1 MELNPRSGGLR
12 EKNRMK
18 KTIIGIL
25 LFLVVGNLNADSDLK
40 YLIKSFSL
48 EKIRRIFREKH
59 PSTESEV
66 FALVRFHETHPDGD
80 ENSRTRYLVSLLK
93 GKMVASVSRD
103 DLKEIVKNPLPPL
116 NAITKVGYWKLYEEM
131 VKRKSLGSE
140 DLIAYLKKIPP
151 EYDPIYRNT
160 IGEILR
166 IHYESGEFK
175 QAKEYA
181 EAFSEKDRKEYFG
194 AMAYYRYAKALYKFG
209 EIPKAENLFYSLM
222 EDPNVPSYVKK
233 DIYTDLHTW
242 KGESFYKNLSL
253 DKGVLFLSFLGTAD
267 RKSYLSEHSYFGGA
281 SFEKAESWKAAA
293 RNLVAFYPERVP
305 SLFYRHRNF
314 AEYFS
319 DFTASISRE
328 LSNQNLGRLGLDL
341 LEKSNLPSSEEIEYA
356 YARAYK
362 RLGDKDKYFHKLL
375 SSLEK
380 NPYNLIR
387 QDELIDLLIGDQ
399 SHFLEEN
406 YWKEALQ
413 RVPNLPV
420 KGRLVYWYLRNLKSK
435 GRQSD
440 LVNWLKSYYRFIPGS
455 YYTRVIREEFASEI
469 SSIPQPDNPLRNK
482 DSLFEYLSLTSGDP
496 KYSGKI
502 LDRDLEFAYFPDS
515 FQLDVRIDSAHS
527 RIRGNHLLQNAKEY
541 LEIGEMA
548 FANSLVDKYA
558 LSSGTSEEEKD
569 EILAALGELSGN
581 QYLTVF
587 HTRSLMKRR
596 RIPDDVILLPSKLA
610 SRIYPRPHRD
620 LVSRYSQ
627 AFGIEEDIVYA
638 VMRQESFFKEN
649 AVSSSN
655 ARGLMQIM
663 GPTGKGLAQGLGL
676 GPYSLF
682 DPEIS
687 IQMGAKFL
695 KYLLSSN
702 ENDLKWAS
710 IAYNGGPGNLRKW
723 KRNHYHGDFNHFL
736 EELPLKEPR
745 DYCRIVTSNYYN
757 YQSLRQYKNR

>member
-1 MELNPRSGGLR
+1 
-12 EKNRMK
+12 MK
-18 KTIIGIL
+18 KTILGL
-25 LFLVVGNLNADSDLK
+25 LPFLVVGSLYGDTDLK
-40 YLIKSFSL
+40 YLIKSYSL
-48 EKIRRIFREKH
+48 EKIRRIFREKS

-66 FALVRFHETHPDGD
+66 YALIRFHETHPDGD
-80 ENSRTRYLVSLLK
+80 QNSRLRYLVSLLK
-93 GKMVASVSRD
+93 GKMVAGVSKD
-103 DLKEIVKNPLPPL
+103 DLHELIRNPLPPF
-116 NAITKVGYWKLYEEM
+116 NSVTKVTFWKLYEEM
-131 VKRKSLGSE
+131 VKRKSLGAH
-140 DLIAYLKKIPP
+140 DLILYLKKMPP
-151 EYDPIYRNT
+151 DYDPVFKNVIV
-160 IGEILR
+160 EILR
-166 IHYESGEFK
+166 LYYETGEFK
-175 QAKEYA
+175 EAKEYA
-181 EAFSEKDRKEYFG
+181 ESFQEKDKKEYFG

-209 EIPKAENLFYSLM
+209 EVQKG
-222 EDPNVPSYVKK
+222 EDILYALADDANVPSYVKK
-233 DIYTDLHTW
+233 DIFTDLETW
-242 KGESFYKNLSL
+242 KGESFYKHISL
-253 DKGVLFLSFLGTAD
+253 DKAVLFLPFLSNGDKKSFLSSHQFLT
-267 RKSYLSEHSYFGGA
+267 SHT
-281 SFEKAESWKAAA
+281 FERPESWKAAA
-293 RNLVAFYPERVP
+293 RALVQTYPERLP
-305 SLFYRHRNF
+305 SLFSKHRNF
-314 AEYFS
+314 AEYFPE
-319 DFTASISRE
+319 FTAAMSVE
-328 LSNQNLGRLGLDL
+328 LSNQSLGRLGLDL
-341 LEKSNLPSSEEIEYA
+341 LEKSNLPSSEAVEYA

-362 RLGDKDKYFHKLL
+362 KLGERDKYFNRLL

-406 YWKEALQ
+406 YWKEAL
-413 RVPNLPV
+413 RRIPNLPV

-435 GRQSD
+435 GRQEE
-440 LVNWLKSYYRFIPGS
+440 LVSWLKSYYRYIPGS
-455 YYTRVIREEFASEI
+455 YYTRVIREEFQTEI
-469 SSIPQPDNPLRNK
+469 STIAQPDNPLRNK

-496 KYSGKI
+496 KYSSKI
-502 LDRDLEFAYFPDS
+502 IGRDLEFAYFQDS
-515 FQLDVRIDSAHS
+515 FSLDIRIDSAHS
-527 RIRGNHLLQNAKEY
+527 KIRGNRLLQNAKEY

-548 FANSLVDKYA
+548 YASSLVEKFA
-558 LSSGTSEEEKD
+558 QQSGTSEEEKD
-569 EILAALGELSGN
+569 EILAALGEVTGH

-587 HTRSLMKRR
+587 HTRNLMKRR

-620 LVSRYSQ
+620 LVSHSSQ
-627 AFGIEEDIVYA
+627 SFGIDEDIIYA

-663 GPTGKGLAQGLGL
+663 GATGKGLAHGLGL
-676 GPYSLF
+676 ESYSLF

-736 EELPLKEPR
+736 EELPSKESR

>member
-1 MELNPRSGGLR
+1 MGGLR

-18 KTIIGIL
+18 KTILGIL
-25 LFLVVGNLNADSDLK
+25 PFLVVGSLFADADLK
-40 YLIKSFSL
+40 YLIKSYSL

-66 FALVRFHETHPDGD
+66 FALIRFHETHPDGD
-80 ENSRTRYLVSLLK
+80 EHARMRYLVSLLK
-93 GKMVASVSRD
+93 GKIVPSVSKE
-103 DLKEIVKNPLPPL
+103 DLKELIRNPLPPW
-116 NAITKVGYWKLYEEM
+116 NAVTKVTFWKLYEEM
-131 VKRKSLGSE
+131 VKRKSLGSQ
-140 DLIAYLKKIPP
+140 DLISYLKKIPP
-151 EYDPIYRNT
+151 DYDPVYRNT
-160 IGEILR
+160 ISEILR
-166 IHYESGEFK
+166 IHYEAGEFK
-175 QAKEYA
+175 EAKEYA
-181 EAFSEKDRKEYFG
+181 ESFSEKDRKEYFG

-209 EIPKAENLFYSLM
+209 EIPKGEGLLYSLI

-242 KGESFYKNLSL
+242 KGESFYRNLPVE
-253 DKGVLFLSFLGTAD
+253 KGVHFLPFLSVGD
-267 RKSYLSEHSYFGGA
+267 RKVYFSSHSYFGST
-281 SFEKAESWKAAA
+281 SFEKAESFKAAA
-293 RNLVAFYPERVP
+293 RNMIPFYPERIP
-305 SLFYRHRNF
+305 SLFSKHRNF
-314 AEYFS
+314 AEYFP
-319 DFTASISRE
+319 DFTASLSRE
-328 LSNQNLGRLGLDL
+328 LSNQNLGRLGLEL
-341 LEKSNLPSSEEIEYA
+341 LAKSNLPSSEEIEYA

-362 RLGDKDKYFHKLL
+362 RLGENDKYFYKLL

-387 QDELIDLLIGDQ
+387 QDELLDLLIGDQ
-399 SHFLEEN
+399 AHFLEDN
-406 YWKEALQ
+406 YWKEAL
-413 RVPNLPV
+413 RKIPNLPV

-435 GRQSD
+435 AKQEE
-440 LVNWLKSYYRFIPGS
+440 LFTWLKTYYRFIPGS
-455 YYTRVIREEFASEI
+455 YYTRVIHEEFSAEI
-469 SSIPQPDNPLRNK
+469 SSIQQPDSPLRNK
-482 DSLFEYLSLTSGDP
+482 DTLFEYLSLTSGDP
-496 KYSGKI
+496 KFSGKI
-502 LDRDLEFAYFPDS
+502 IGRDLEFAYFPDS

-527 RIRGNHLLQNAKEY
+527 RIRGNRLLQNAKEY

-558 LSSGTSEEEKD
+558 QTSGVSEEEKD
-569 EILAALGELSGN
+569 EILAALGEVSGN

-587 HTRSLMKRR
+587 HTRNLMKRR

-610 SRIYPRPHRD
+610 SRIYPRPHRN
-620 LVSRYSQ
+620 LVSHYSQ
-627 AFGIEEDIVYA
+627 SFGIDEDIVYA

-649 AVSSSN
+649 AVSVSN

-663 GPTGKGLAQGLGL
+663 GPTGKGLAHGLGL

-702 ENDLKWAS
+702 QNDLKWAS

-757 YQSLRQYKNR
+757 YQNLRQFKNR

>member
-1 MELNPRSGGLR
+1 
-12 EKNRMK
+12 MK
-18 KTIIGIL
+18 KTILGL
-25 LFLVVGNLNADSDLK
+25 LPFLVVGSLFADDDLK
-40 YLIKSFSL
+40 YLVKSYSL
-48 EKIRRIFREKH
+48 EKIRRIFRERS
-59 PSTESEV
+59 PSKESEV
-66 FALVRFHETHPDGD
+66 YALVRFHETHPDGD
-80 ENSRTRYLVSLLK
+80 EGNKFRYLVSLLK
-93 GKMVASVSRD
+93 GRLVVGVTKD
-103 DLKEIVKNPLPPL
+103 ELQGLIKNPLPPL
-116 NAITKVGYWKLYEEM
+116 NAVTKMSFWKLYEEM
-131 VKRKSLGSE
+131 VKRKSLSSSE
-140 DLIAYLKKIPP
+140 LILYLKKLPP
-151 EYDPIYRNT
+151 DYDPIYKNV

-166 IHYESGEFK
+166 IHYERGEFK
-175 QAKEYA
+175 EAKDYA
-181 EAFSEKDRKEYFG
+181 ESFSEKDKKEYFG

-209 EIPKAENLFYSLM
+209 EIQKGENLLYALA
-222 EDPNVPSYVKK
+222 EDANVPSYVKK
-233 DIYTDLHTW
+233 DIYTDLKTW
-242 KGESFYKNLSL
+242 KGESFYKQIPLE
-253 DKGVLFLSFLGTAD
+253 KGVLFLPFLDGVDKKSFI
-267 RKSYLSEHSYFGGA
+267 SSNQYF
-281 SFEKAESWKAAA
+281 SSIFFERPESWKAAA
-293 RNLVAFYPERVP
+293 RGLVQYYPERLS
-305 SLFYRHRNF
+305 SLFSRHKSF
-314 AEYFS
+314 AEYFPE
-319 DFTASISRE
+319 FTASMSVE
-328 LSNQNLGRLGLDL
+328 LSNQNLAKSGLDL
-341 LEKSNLPSSEEIEYA
+341 LEKTNLYSSESVEYA

-362 RLGDKDKYFHKLL
+362 RLGERDKYFNGLL

-387 QDELIDLLIGDQ
+387 QDELIDLLIGDH
-399 SHFLEEN
+399 SHFLEES
-406 YWKEALQ
+406 YWKEALK
-413 RVPNLPV
+413 RIPNLPV
-420 KGRLVYWYLRNLKSK
+420 KGRLVYWYLRSLKSK
-435 GRQSD
+435 GKQDELLS
-440 LVNWLKSYYRFIPGS
+440 WLRSYYKFIPGS
-455 YYTRVIREEFASEI
+455 YYTRVIREEFATEI
-469 SSIPQPDNPLRNK
+469 SSVPKPDSPLRNK
-482 DSLFEYLSLTSGDP
+482 DTLFEYLSLTSGDP
-496 KYSGKI
+496 KYSDKI
-502 LDRDLEFAYFPDS
+502 IGRDLEFAYFPDS
-515 FQLDVRIDSAHS
+515 FSLDIRIDSAHS
-527 RIRGNHLLQNAKEY
+527 KIRGNHLLQNAKEY

-548 FANSLVDKYA
+548 YASSLVDKYV
-558 LSSGTSEEEKD
+558 LQTGTSEEEKD
-569 EILAALGELSGN
+569 EIFAALGEVTGN

-587 HTRSLMKRR
+587 HTRNLMKRR

-620 LVSRYSQ
+620 IVSHYSQ
-627 AFGIEEDIVYA
+627 SFGIEEDIVYA

>member
-1 MELNPRSGGLR
+1 
-12 EKNRMK
+12 MK
-18 KTIIGIL
+18 KTILGL
-25 LFLVVGNLNADSDLK
+25 LPFLVVGSLFADDDLK
-40 YLIKSFSL
+40 YLVKSYSL
-48 EKIRRIFREKH
+48 EKIRRIFRERS
-59 PSTESEV
+59 PSKESEV
-66 FALVRFHETHPDGD
+66 YALVRFHETHPDGD
-80 ENSRTRYLVSLLK
+80 EGNKFRYLVSLLK
-93 GKMVASVSRD
+93 GRLVVGVT
-103 DLKEIVKNPLPPL
+103 KEELHSLIKNPLPPM
-116 NAITKVGYWKLYEEM
+116 NAVSKMSFWKLYEEM
-131 VKRKSLGSE
+131 VKRKSLSSSE
-140 DLIAYLKKIPP
+140 LISYLKKLPP
-151 EYDPIYRNT
+151 EYDPIYKNV

-166 IHYESGEFK
+166 IHYENGEFK
-175 QAKEYA
+175 EAKDYA
-181 EAFSEKDRKEYFG
+181 ESFSEKDKKEFFG

-209 EIPKAENLFYSLM
+209 EVQKGENLLYALA
-222 EDPNVPSYVKK
+222 EDANVPSYVKK
-233 DIYTDLHTW
+233 DIYTDLRTW
-242 KGESFYKNLSL
+242 KGESFYKQIPL
-253 DKGVLFLSFLGTAD
+253 DKGVLFIPFLDASDKKSFI
-267 RKSYLSEHSYFGGA
+267 SSHQYF
-281 SFEKAESWKAAA
+281 SSIVFERPESWKAAA
-293 RNLVAFYPERVP
+293 RGLVQYYPERLF
-305 SLFYRHRNF
+305 SLFSRHKSY
-314 AEYFS
+314 AEYFPE
-319 DFTASISRE
+319 FTAAMSVE
-328 LSNQNLGRLGLDL
+328 LSNQNLAKSGLDL
-341 LEKSNLPSSEEIEYA
+341 LEKTNLSSSESVEYA

-362 RLGDKDKYFHKLL
+362 RLGERDKYFNGLL

-387 QDELIDLLIGDQ
+387 QDELIDLLIGDH
-399 SHFLEEN
+399 SHFLEES
-406 YWKEALQ
+406 YWKEALK
-413 RVPNLPV
+413 RIPNLPV
-420 KGRLVYWYLRNLKSK
+420 KGRLVYWYLRSLKSK
-435 GRQSD
+435 GKQDELHS
-440 LVNWLKSYYRFIPGS
+440 WLKSYYKFIPGS
-455 YYTRVIREEFASEI
+455 YYTRVIREEFATEI
-469 SSIPQPDNPLRNK
+469 SSIQQPDSPLRNK
-482 DSLFEYLSLTSGDP
+482 DTLYEYLSLTSGDP
-496 KYSGKI
+496 KYSDKI
-502 LDRDLEFAYFPDS
+502 IGRDLEFAYFPDS
-515 FQLDVRIDSAHS
+515 FSLDVRIDSAHS
-527 RIRGNHLLQNAKEY
+527 KVRGNTLLQNAKEY

-548 FANSLVDKYA
+548 YASSLVDKFV
-558 LSSGTSEEEKD
+558 LQTGTSEEEKD
-569 EILAALGELSGN
+569 EIFAALGEVTGN

-587 HTRSLMKRR
+587 HTRNLMKRR

-620 LVSRYSQ
+620 IVSHYSKS
-627 AFGIEEDIVYA
+627 FGIEEDIVYA

>member
-1 MELNPRSGGLR
+1 
-12 EKNRMK
+12 MK
-18 KTIIGIL
+18 KTILGL
-25 LFLVVGNLNADSDLK
+25 LPFLVFGSLYGDADLK
-40 YLIKSFSL
+40 YLIKSYSL
-48 EKIRRIFREKH
+48 EKIRRIFREKS

-66 FALVRFHETHPDGD
+66 YALIRFHETHPDGD
-80 ENSRTRYLVSLLK
+80 PNSRLRYLVSLLK
-93 GKMVASVSRD
+93 GKMVAGVSKD
-103 DLKEIVKNPLPPL
+103 DLHQLIQNPLPPF
-116 NAITKVGYWKLYEEM
+116 NSVTKVTFWKLYEEM
-131 VKRKSLGSE
+131 VKRKSLGPH
-140 DLIAYLKKIPP
+140 DLISYLKKMPP
-151 EYDPIYRNT
+151 EFDPVYKNVIV
-160 IGEILR
+160 EILR
-166 IHYESGEFK
+166 IYYETGEFK
-175 QAKEYA
+175 EAKEYA
-181 EAFSEKDRKEYFG
+181 ESFQEKDKKEYFG

-209 EIPKAENLFYSLM
+209 ETQKGEDLLYALM
-222 EDPNVPSYVKK
+222 DDANVPSYVKK
-233 DIYTDLHTW
+233 DIHSDLESW
-242 KGESFYKNLSL
+242 KGESFYKHISVE
-253 DKGVLFLSFLGTAD
+253 KAVLFLPFLSKDEKKSFLSSQQFFSSQ
-267 RKSYLSEHSYFGGA
+267 R
-281 SFEKAESWKAAA
+281 FERPESWKAAA
-293 RNLVAFYPERVP
+293 RALVSLYPERLP
-305 SLFYRHRNF
+305 ALFHKHRNF
-314 AEYFS
+314 AEYFPE
-319 DFTASISRE
+319 FTAAMSVE
-328 LSNQNLGRLGLDL
+328 LSNQSLGRLGLDL
-341 LEKSNLPSSEEIEYA
+341 LEKSNLPSSEAVEYA

-362 RLGDKDKYFHKLL
+362 KLGDRDRYFNRLL

-406 YWKEALQ
+406 YWKESL
-413 RVPNLPV
+413 RRIPNLPV

-435 GRQSD
+435 GKQEE
-440 LVNWLKSYYRFIPGS
+440 LTLWLKTYYRYIPGS
-455 YYTRVIREEFASEI
+455 YYTRVIREEFQSEI
-469 SSIPQPDNPLRNK
+469 SAIPQPDNAVWNK

-502 LDRDLEFAYFPDS
+502 MGRDLEFAYFPDS
-515 FQLDVRIDSAHS
+515 FSLDIRIDSAHG
-527 RIRGNHLLQNAKEY
+527 RIRGNRLLQNAKEY
-541 LEIGEMA
+541 LEIGETA
-548 FANSLVDKYA
+548 YASSLVDKFA
-558 LSSGTSEEEKD
+558 QQSGLSEEEKD
-569 EILAALGELSGN
+569 ELFAALGEVTGH

-587 HTRSLMKRR
+587 HTRNLMKRR

-620 LVSRYSQ
+620 LVSHSSQ
-627 AFGIEEDIVYA
+627 SFGIDEDIIYA

-663 GPTGKGLAQGLGL
+663 GPTGKGLAHGLGL
-676 GPYSLF
+676 ESYSLF

-736 EELPLKEPR
+736 EELPSKESR

>member
-1 MELNPRSGGLR
+1 
-12 EKNRMK
+12 MK
-18 KTIIGIL
+18 KTILGL
-25 LFLVVGNLNADSDLK
+25 LPFLVVGSLFADDDLK
-40 YLIKSFSL
+40 YLVKSYSL
-48 EKIRRIFREKH
+48 EKIRRIFRERS
-59 PSTESEV
+59 PSKESEV
-66 FALVRFHETHPDGD
+66 YALVRFHEHHPDGD
-80 ENSRTRYLVSLLK
+80 HGNKFRYLVSLLK
-93 GKMVASVSRD
+93 GRLVVGVTKD
-103 DLKEIVKNPLPPL
+103 ELLGLIKNPLPPM
-116 NAITKVGYWKLYEEM
+116 NAVTKMSFWKLYEEM
-131 VKRKSLGSE
+131 VKRKSLSSSE
-140 DLIAYLKKIPP
+140 LISYLKKLPP
-151 EYDPIYRNT
+151 EYDPVYKNV

-166 IHYESGEFK
+166 IHYENGEFK
-175 QAKEYA
+175 EAKEYA
-181 EAFSEKDRKEYFG
+181 ESFSEKDKKEYFG

-209 EIPKAENLFYSLM
+209 EVQKGENLLYALA
-222 EDPNVPSYVKK
+222 EDANVPSYVKK
-233 DIYTDLHTW
+233 DIYTDLKTW
-242 KGESFYKNLSL
+242 KGESFYKQIPLE
-253 DKGVLFLSFLGTAD
+253 KGVLFLPFLDASDKKSFI
-267 RKSYLSEHSYFGGA
+267 SSQQYFG
-281 SFEKAESWKAAA
+281 SITFERPESWKSAA
-293 RNLVAFYPERVP
+293 RGLVQYYPERLS
-305 SLFYRHRNF
+305 SLFSRHKSF
-314 AEYFS
+314 AEYFPE
-319 DFTASISRE
+319 FTAAMSVE
-328 LSNQNLGRLGLDL
+328 LSNQNLAKSGLDL
-341 LEKSNLPSSEEIEYA
+341 LEKSNLSSSESVEYA

-362 RLGDKDKYFHKLL
+362 RLGERDKYFNGLL

-387 QDELIDLLIGDQ
+387 QDELIDLLIGDH
-399 SHFLEEN
+399 SHFLDES
-406 YWKEALQ
+406 YWKDALK
-413 RVPNLPV
+413 RIPNLPV
-420 KGRLVYWYLRNLKSK
+420 KGRLVYWYLRSLKSK
-435 GRQSD
+435 GKQDELLS
-440 LVNWLKSYYRFIPGS
+440 WLRSYYKFIPGS
-455 YYTRVIREEFASEI
+455 YYTRVIREEFATEI
-469 SSIPQPDNPLRNK
+469 SSIQKPDSPLRNK
-482 DSLFEYLSLTSGDP
+482 DTLFEYLSLTSGDP
-496 KYSGKI
+496 KYSDKI
-502 LDRDLEFAYFPDS
+502 IGRDLEFAYFPDS
-515 FQLDVRIDSAHS
+515 FSLDIRIDSAHS
-527 RIRGNHLLQNAKEY
+527 KVRGNTLLQNAKEY

-548 FANSLVDKYA
+548 HAGSLVDKFV
-558 LSSGTSEEEKD
+558 LQTGTSEEEKD
-569 EILAALGELSGN
+569 EILAALGEVTGN

-587 HTRSLMKRR
+587 HTRNLMKRR

-620 LVSRYSQ
+620 IVSHYSQ
-627 AFGIEEDIVYA
+627 SFGIEEDIVYA

>member
-1 MELNPRSGGLR
+1 
-12 EKNRMK
+12 MK
-18 KTIIGIL
+18 KTILGL
-25 LFLVVGNLNADSDLK
+25 LPFLVVGSLFADDDLK
-40 YLIKSFSL
+40 YLVKSYSL
-48 EKIRRIFREKH
+48 EKIRRIFRERS
-59 PSTESEV
+59 PSKESEV
-66 FALVRFHETHPDGD
+66 YALIRFHETHPDGD
-80 ENSRTRYLVSLLK
+80 EGNKFRYLVSLLK
-93 GKMVASVSRD
+93 GRLVVGVTKDELHS
-103 DLKEIVKNPLPPL
+103 LIKNPLPPI
-116 NAITKVGYWKLYEEM
+116 NAVSKMSFWKLYEEM
-131 VKRKSLGSE
+131 VKRKSLSSSE
-140 DLIAYLKKIPP
+140 LIAYLKKLPP
-151 EYDPIYRNT
+151 EYDPVYKNV

-166 IHYESGEFK
+166 IHYENGEFK
-175 QAKEYA
+175 EAKDYA
-181 EAFSEKDRKEYFG
+181 ESFSEKDKKEYFG

-209 EIPKAENLFYSLM
+209 EVQKGENLLYALA
-222 EDPNVPSYVKK
+222 EDANVPSYVKK
-233 DIYTDLHTW
+233 DIYTDLRTW
-242 KGESFYKNLSL
+242 KGESFYKQIPLE
-253 DKGVLFLSFLGTAD
+253 KAVLFLPFLDASDKKSFI
-267 RKSYLSEHSYFGGA
+267 SSHQYF
-281 SFEKAESWKAAA
+281 SSNVFERPESWKAAA
-293 RNLVAFYPERVP
+293 RGLVQYYPERLS
-305 SLFYRHRNF
+305 SLFSRHKHY
-314 AEYFS
+314 AEYFPE
-319 DFTASISRE
+319 FTAAMSVE
-328 LSNQNLGRLGLDL
+328 LSNQNLAKSGLDL
-341 LEKSNLPSSEEIEYA
+341 LGKTNLSSSESVEYA

-362 RLGDKDKYFHKLL
+362 RLGERDKYFNGLL

-387 QDELIDLLIGDQ
+387 QDELIDLLIGDH
-399 SHFLEEN
+399 SNFLEES
-406 YWKEALQ
+406 YWKEALKKI
-413 RVPNLPV
+413 PNLPV
-420 KGRLVYWYLRNLKSK
+420 KGRLVYWYLRSLKSK
-435 GRQSD
+435 GKHDELLS
-440 LVNWLKSYYRFIPGS
+440 WLKSYYKSIPGS
-455 YYTRVIREEFASEI
+455 YYTRVIREEFANEI
-469 SSIPQPDNPLRNK
+469 SSIQKPDSPLRNK
-482 DSLFEYLSLTSGDP
+482 DTLFEYLSLTAGDP
-496 KYSGKI
+496 KYSDKI
-502 LDRDLEFAYFPDS
+502 IGRDLEFAYFPDS
-515 FQLDVRIDSAHS
+515 FSLDVRIDSAHS
-527 RIRGNHLLQNAKEY
+527 KVRGNTLLQNAKEY

-548 FANSLVDKYA
+548 HASSLVDKFV
-558 LSSGTSEEEKD
+558 LQTGTSEEEKD
-569 EILAALGELSGN
+569 EIFAALGEVTGN

-587 HTRSLMKRR
+587 HTRNLMKRR

-620 LVSRYSQ
+620 IVSHYSQ
-627 AFGIEEDIVYA
+627 SFGIEEDIVYA